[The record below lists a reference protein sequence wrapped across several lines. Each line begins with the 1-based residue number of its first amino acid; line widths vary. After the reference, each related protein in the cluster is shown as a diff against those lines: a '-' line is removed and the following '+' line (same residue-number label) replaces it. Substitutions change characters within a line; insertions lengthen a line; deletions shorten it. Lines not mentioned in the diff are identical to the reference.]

1 MPSSSLIRLTNVRS
15 NNLKN
20 VCLEIKKNQWL
31 SICGLSGS
39 GKSSLAFDTLYAEG
53 QRRYV
58 ECLSPKTRQFI
69 QQMDPPDADA
79 IEGLPP
85 SIAIQPAKANS
96 SKDSVASAAELTPLL
111 SLLFAKVAT
120 AVCPSC
126 DKPAQRQSRD
136 TIVWSVQNLPPGTRA
151 QICFQLSGDEDL
163 PTLLQQSV
171 QSGFIRVVIG
181 PPDNRRTVE
190 ISSLG
195 SDSLDSDS
203 NTEDFTKHPILVV
216 VDRVSAGT
224 TNSSRL
230 GESIETALYFGQGA
244 VTVLSQAPDSPDP
257 NPNAALGSIRAIDG
271 VRWSSQTF
279 RQSLACS
286 SCDHQFP
293 DPRPAIF
300 QHGSSTSNSFHLGG
314 LTSNHWYGLKI
325 QDALQRLADLSLT
338 EMQQATTQTLRRRIE
353 DRLAF
358 LNQVGLGYLSLD
370 RPVDTLSSG
379 ERQRIR
385 LTAVLSST
393 LVNMLYVLDEPALGL
408 HQDEIEKLAGCL
420 ERLHSRG
427 NTLVVV
433 DHNPQLI
440 QAAHRVIEIGPGA
453 GADGGQVVFDG
464 TPEQLIEPK
473 ASLTGEYLAGRS
485 GIACRSDQ
493 RRTPK
498 SMLRITG
505 AAGNNLQNID
515 VEFPLGCLGMV
526 TGVSGSGKSS
536 LLLDTLVGAVSRR
549 KGNESVATLPYD
561 GLFGDSPI
569 NEVVVVDQ
577 SPIGRTGRSNPVTY
591 VKAFDDIRKAFAETV
606 DASTHN
612 MTASHFSFNVN
623 GGRCQKCNGE
633 GVQKIDM
640 QFLADIHIKCA
651 SCAGTRY
658 RKEVLAVRYRD
669 KTIAQVLEMT
679 VREAFLFFRGQPRV
693 QTKLKSLIDV
703 GLEYIRL
710 GQPATTLSSGE
721 AQRLKL
727 ALYLNASSKKRVL
740 FVMDEPTTGLHM
752 QDINRLIDC
761 FDTLITAGH
770 SMIAIEHN
778 LQLIKNA
785 DYVID
790 LGPGG
795 GDAGGEVVA
804 AGTPEQ
810 IAQCRASVT
819 GQYLKKLLV

>member
-1 MPSSSLIRLTNVRS
+1 MSSSSLIRLTNVRS

-20 VCLEIKKNQWL
+20 VSLEIEKNQWL

-69 QQMDPPDADA
+69 QQMAPPDADA

-96 SKDSVASAAELTPLL
+96 SKDSVASAAELTALL
-111 SLLFAKVAT
+111 SLLFSKVST

-126 DKPAQRQSRD
+126 DQPAQRQSRD
-136 TIVWSVQNLPPGTRA
+136 TIVWSVQNLPSGTRA
-151 QICFQLSGDEDL
+151 QICFRLSGDEDL
-163 PTLLQQSV
+163 ATLLQQSL
-171 QSGFIRVVIG
+171 QSGFLRVVIG
-181 PPDNRRTVE
+181 PPDNRRTLE
-190 ISSLG
+190 ISNLKR
-195 SDSLDSDS
+195 DA
-203 NTEDFTKHPILVV
+203 NTEDLTNHPILVV
-216 VDRVSAGT
+216 VDRVSSGT
-224 TNSSRL
+224 SNSSRL

-244 VTVLSQAPDSPDP
+244 VTVLSQMGGDQPAGQGHQITVD
-257 NPNAALGSIRAIDG
+257 GSLWRN
-271 VRWSSQTF
+271 QTF
-279 RQSLACS
+279 RQTLACS

-293 DPRPAIF
+293 EPRPAIF
-300 QHGSSTSNSFHLGG
+300 WPGGSTSNSFYLGG
-314 LTSNHWYGLKI
+314 LTSNQWYGLKI
-325 QDALQRLADLSLT
+325 QDAGQQFANLALT
-338 EMQQATTQTLRRRIE
+338 EMQQATTQTLRRRIQ

-385 LTAVLSST
+385 LTSVLSST

-440 QAAHRVIEIGPGA
+440 QAAHRVIEFGPGA
-453 GADGGQVVFDG
+453 GAEGGQIVFDG
-464 TPEQLIEPK
+464 TPQQLTQPK

-485 GIACRSDQ
+485 GVACRGDQ

-498 SMLRITG
+498 SMLSLMG

-515 VEFPLGCLGMV
+515 VEFPLGCLCMV

-536 LLLDTLVGAVSRR
+536 LLLDTLVGAVSKR
-549 KGNESVATLPYD
+549 KGNENVTALPYGD
-561 GLFGDSPI
+561 LFGDSPI
-569 NEVVVVDQ
+569 NELVVVDQ

-606 DASTHN
+606 DATTHN
-612 MTASHFSFNVN
+612 LTASHFSFNVN

-679 VREAFLFFRGQPRV
+679 VREAFLFFRGQPKV
-693 QTKLKSLIDV
+693 QAKLKSLIDV

-727 ALYLNASSKKRVL
+727 ALYLNASNKKRVL

-752 QDINRLIDC
+752 KDINRLIDC

-795 GDAGGEVVA
+795 GDAGGQVVA

-810 IAQCRASVT
+810 IAKCKASVT
-819 GQYLKKLLV
+819 GQYLKRLLV

>member
-1 MPSSSLIRLTNVRS
+1 MSSSSLIRLTNVRS

-20 VCLEIKKNQWL
+20 VCLEIEKNQWL

-69 QQMDPPDADA
+69 HQMDPPDADA

-85 SIAIQPAKANS
+85 SIAIQPAQASS

-111 SLLFAKVAT
+111 SLLFSKVAN

-126 DKPAQRQSRD
+126 KKPAERHSRD
-136 TIVWSVQNLPPGTRA
+136 TIVWAIQNLPEGTRA
-151 QICFQLSGDEDL
+151 QICYQLSGDEDL
-163 PTLLQQSV
+163 ATLLQQSI
-171 QSGFIRVVIG
+171 QAGFIRVVIG
-181 PPDNRRTVE
+181 PPDDRRTVE
-190 ISSLG
+190 ISNLEN
-195 SDSLDSDS
+195 DSRP
-203 NTEDFTKHPILVV
+203 EDFADHPILVV
-216 VDRVSAGT
+216 VDRVAART
-224 TNSSRL
+224 TSSTRM

-244 VTVLSQAPDSPDP
+244 VTVLSQTSDSPDVTAETTVAP
-257 NPNAALGSIRAIDG
+257 NGNIDG
-271 VRWSSQTF
+271 SLWTSQTF

-286 SCDHQFP
+286 TCDHQFP
-293 DPRPAIF
+293 DPRPAVF
-300 QHGSSTSNSFHLGG
+300 RHGSSDSNSFYLGE
-314 LTSNHWYGLKI
+314 LTSDQWYGLKI
-325 QDALQRLADLSLT
+325 QEAAQRLADLQLT
-338 EMQQATTQTLRRRIE
+338 EMQLATTKTLRGRIE
-353 DRLAF
+353 NRLAF
-358 LNQVGLGYLSLD
+358 LNQVGLGYLTLD

-393 LVNMLYVLDEPALGL
+393 LVNMLYVLDEPTLGL
-408 HQDEIEKLAGCL
+408 HQ
-420 ERLHSRG
+420 RLHRRG

-453 GADGGQVVFDG
+453 GAEGGQIVFDG
-464 TPEQLIEPK
+464 TPEQLKQPK

-485 GIACRSDQ
+485 GVACRSDQ
-493 RRTPK
+493 RRAPK
-498 SMLRITG
+498 SMLRLTG
-505 AAGNNLQNID
+505 ASGNNLRNID

-536 LLLDTLVGAVSRR
+536 LLLDTLVGAVSKR
-549 KGNESVATLPYD
+549 KGTEIDGTLPYED
-561 GLFGDSPI
+561 VFGDSPI

-577 SPIGRTGRSNPVTY
+577 SPIGKTGRSNPVTY

-640 QFLADIHIKCA
+640 QFLADIHIKCDQ
-651 SCAGTRY
+651 CAGTRY

-669 KTIAQVLEMT
+669 KTIAQVLQMT
-679 VREAFLFFRGQPRV
+679 VREAFLFFRGQPKV

-727 ALYLNASSKKRVL
+727 ALYLNVSSKKRVL

-752 QDINRLIDC
+752 KDINRLIDC

-770 SMIAIEHN
+770 SLIAIEHN

-795 GDAGGEVVA
+795 GDAGGQVIS
-804 AGTPEQ
+804 AGTPET
-810 IAQCRASVT
+810 IAKCKASMT

>member
-1 MPSSSLIRLTNVRS
+1 MLSPSLIRLTNVRS

-20 VCLEIKKNQWL
+20 VCLEIQQNQWL

-69 QQMDPPDADA
+69 QQMAAPDADA

-85 SIAIQPAKANS
+85 SLAIQPTKSSS
-96 SKDSVASAAELTPLL
+96 SKDSVASVAELTPLV
-111 SLLFAKVAT
+111 SLLFSKVAT

-126 DKPAQRQSRD
+126 AQPAERQSRD
-136 TIVWSVQNLPPGTRA
+136 TIAWSVQNMPPGTRA
-151 QICFQLSGDEDL
+151 QICFQLSGNDDL
-163 PTLLQQSV
+163 ATLLQQSL
-171 QSGFIRVVIG
+171 QSGFIRIVIG
-181 PPDNRRTVE
+181 SPNQRRTVE
-190 ISSLG
+190 ISNLK
-195 SDSLDSDS
+195 DES
-203 NTEDFTKHPILVV
+203 NPEDLTAHPILVV
-216 VDRVSAGT
+216 VDRVTAGT
-224 TNSSRL
+224 TNNTRL
-230 GESIETALYFGQGA
+230 GESIETALYFGLGA
-244 VTVLSQAPDSPDP
+244 VTVLSQVPDANRDTASTPH
-257 NPNAALGSIRAIDG
+257 SVIDG
-271 VRWSSQTF
+271 SSWRSQTF

-293 DPRPAIF
+293 EPRPAIF
-300 QHGSSTSNSFHLGG
+300 QFGGTTSNSFLLGG
-314 LTSNHWYGLKI
+314 LTSNQWYELGVTEAQERIANL
-325 QDALQRLADLSLT
+325 ALTD
-338 EMQQATTQTLRRRIE
+338 MQLATTLTLRRRIE
-353 DRLAF
+353 DRLDF

-385 LTAVLSST
+385 LTSVLAST

-408 HQDEIEKLAGCL
+408 HQHEIEKLAGCL
-420 ERLHSRG
+420 ERLHRRG

-453 GADGGQVVFDG
+453 GAQGGQIVFDG

-473 ASLTGEYLAGRS
+473 SSLTGEYLAGRA
-485 GIACRSDQ
+485 GVACRSDQ
-493 RRTPK
+493 RRPPK
-498 SMLRITG
+498 SMLRLLN
-505 AAGNNLQNID
+505 ASGNNLKNID
-515 VEFPLGCLGMV
+515 VEFPLGCLSML

-536 LLLDTLVGAVSRR
+536 LLLDTLVGAVSKR
-549 KGNESVATLPYD
+549 KGSPIDGTLPFD
-561 GLFGDSPI
+561 DLFGDSPI
-569 NEVVVVDQ
+569 SAVVVVDQ

-591 VKAFDDIRKAFAETV
+591 VKAFDDIRKAFAETI
-606 DASTHN
+606 DATTHN
-612 MTASHFSFNVN
+612 LTASHFSFNVN

-633 GVQKIDM
+633 GLQKIDM
-640 QFLADIHIKCA
+640 QFLADIHIQCDQ
-651 SCAGTRY
+651 CAGTRY

-669 KTIAQVLEMT
+669 KTIAEVLEMT
-679 VREAFLFFRGQPRV
+679 VREAFLFFRGQPKV

-727 ALYLNASSKKRVL
+727 ALYLNASSKERVL

-752 QDINRLIDC
+752 KDINRLIDC
-761 FDTLITAGH
+761 FDTLINAGH

-790 LGPGG
+790 LGPAG
-795 GDAGGEVVA
+795 GDAGGEVVV

-810 IAQCRASVT
+810 IVQCEASVT
-819 GQYLKKLLV
+819 GQYLKKVLGEF

>member
-1 MPSSSLIRLTNVRS
+1 MPSSSPIRLTNVRS

-20 VCLEIKKNQWL
+20 ICLDIEKNQWL

-69 QQMDPPDADA
+69 QQMDPPDADS

-96 SKDSVASAAELTPLL
+96 SNDSVASAAELTPLL
-111 SLLFAKVAT
+111 SLLFSKVAT
-120 AVCPSC
+120 AICPSC
-126 DKPAQRQSRD
+126 NRTAVRHSRG

-163 PTLLQQSV
+163 ATLLQQSV
-171 QSGFIRVVIG
+171 QAGFIRVVIG
-181 PPDNRRTVE
+181 PPDTRRSVE
-190 ISSLG
+190 ISNLK
-195 SDSLDSDS
+195 SDANAQDLT
-203 NTEDFTKHPILVV
+203 NHPILVV
-216 VDRVSAGT
+216 VDRVSSGAT
-224 TNSSRL
+224 SSTRM

-244 VTVLSQAPDSPDP
+244 VTVLSQAGAGQTAEQSRQITVDS
-257 NPNAALGSIRAIDG
+257 SQWRC
-271 VRWSSQTF
+271 QTF
-279 RQSLACS
+279 RQTLACS

-293 DPRPAIF
+293 DPRPRIF
-300 QHGSSTSNSFHLGG
+300 GQSGSTANSFFLGG
-314 LTSNHWYGLKI
+314 LTSNQWYGLKI
-325 QDALQRLADLSLT
+325 QDAAKQFADLALT
-338 EMQQATTQTLRRRIE
+338 DMQLATTQTLRRRIE

-370 RPVDTLSSG
+370 RTVDTLSSG

-408 HQDEIEKLAGCL
+408 HQDEIEKLSICL

-453 GADGGQVVFDG
+453 GAEGGQVVFDG
-464 TPEQLIEPK
+464 TPEQLKQPK

-485 GIACRSDQ
+485 GVACRSDQ
-493 RRTPK
+493 RRAPK
-498 SMLRITG
+498 SMLRLTG
-505 AAGNNLQNID
+505 ASGNNLQNVD

-536 LLLDTLVGAVSRR
+536 LLLDTLVGAVSKR
-549 KGNESVATLPYD
+549 KGNEIAGTLPYD
-561 GLFGDSPI
+561 DLYGDSPI
-569 NEVVVVDQ
+569 NEIVVVDQ

-591 VKAFDDIRKAFAETV
+591 VKAFDDIRRAFAETV
-606 DASTHN
+606 DATTHN
-612 MTASHFSFNVN
+612 LTASHFSFNVN
-623 GGRCQKCNGE
+623 GGRCQKCSGE
-633 GVQKIDM
+633 GIQKIDM
-640 QFLADIHIKCA
+640 QFLADIHIKCD
-651 SCAGTRY
+651 SCGGTRY

-669 KTIAQVLEMT
+669 KTIAEVLEMT
-679 VREAFLFFRGQPRV
+679 VREAFLFFRGQPKV

-752 QDINRLIDC
+752 KDINRLIDC

-795 GDAGGEVVA
+795 GDAGGQVIA

-810 IAQCRASVT
+810 IAKCKASVT

>member
-1 MPSSSLIRLTNVRS
+1 MSSSSLIRLTNVRS

-20 VCLEIKKNQWL
+20 VCLEIEKNQWL

-111 SLLFAKVAT
+111 SLLFSKVAT
-120 AVCPSC
+120 AICPTC
-126 DKPAQRQSRD
+126 DQPAQRQSRD
-136 TIVWSVQNLPPGTRA
+136 TIVWSVQNLPSGTRA
-151 QICFQLSGDEDL
+151 QICFRLSSDEDL
-163 PTLLQQSV
+163 ATLLQQSV
-171 QSGFIRVVIG
+171 QSGFIRAVIG
-181 PPDNRRTVE
+181 PPDNQRTVE
-190 ISSLG
+190 ISQLK
-195 SDSLDSDS
+195 SDT
-203 NTEDFTKHPILVV
+203 NTEDLTNYPIFVV

-224 TNSSRL
+224 TNNSRV

-244 VTVLSQAPDSPDP
+244 VTVLSQFNEGQPAEQDRQ
-257 NPNAALGSIRAIDG
+257 ITIDG
-271 VRWSSQTF
+271 SLWHSQTF

-293 DPRPAIF
+293 DPRPRIF
-300 QHGSSTSNSFHLGG
+300 QHGGSNSNSFYLGR
-314 LTSNHWYGLKI
+314 LTSNQWYGLTI
-325 QDALQRLADLSLT
+325 QNAGERMGNLSLT
-338 EMQQATTQTLRRRIE
+338 EMELATTKTLRRRID

-385 LTAVLSST
+385 LSAVLSST

-420 ERLHSRG
+420 ERLHNRG

-464 TPEQLIEPK
+464 TPEQLTQPK

-485 GIACRSDQ
+485 GVACRSDQ
-493 RRTPK
+493 RRKPK
-498 SMLRITG
+498 SMLRLTG
-505 AAGNNLQNID
+505 ARGNNLQNID
-515 VEFPLGCLGMV
+515 VEFPLGCLGMI

-536 LLLDTLVGAVSRR
+536 LLLDTLVGAVSKR
-549 KGNESVATLPYD
+549 KGDEIAGTLPYD
-561 GLFGDSPI
+561 DLFGDSPI

-612 MTASHFSFNVN
+612 LTASHFSFNVN

-679 VREAFLFFRGQPRV
+679 VREAFLFFRGQPKV

-703 GLEYIRL
+703 GLDYIRL

-752 QDINRLIDC
+752 KDINRLIDC

-795 GDAGGEVVA
+795 GDAGGQVVA

-810 IAQCRASVT
+810 IAKCKASVT

>member
-1 MPSSSLIRLTNVRS
+1 MHSSSHIRLSNVRT

-20 VCLEIKKNQWL
+20 VCLEIEKNQWV

-85 SIAIQPAKANS
+85 AIAIQPAQVSQLKS
-96 SKDSVASAAELTPLL
+96 SVASAAELTPLL

-126 DKPAQRQSRD
+126 KKPAKRQSRD
-136 TIVWSVQNLPPGTRA
+136 SIVWAIQNLPEGTRA
-151 QICFQLSGDEDL
+151 QISYRLPSDEDL
-163 PTLLQQSV
+163 ATLLQQSV

-190 ISSLG
+190 ISNLKNESHP
-195 SDSLDSDS
+195 
-203 NTEDFTKHPILVV
+203 EDFANHPILVV
-216 VDRVSAGT
+216 VDRVVAGT
-224 TNSSRL
+224 TSSTRM
-230 GESIETALYFGQGA
+230 GESIETALYFGQA
-244 VTVLSQAPDSPDP
+244 SVTVLSKTSDENFGINCNID
-257 NPNAALGSIRAIDG
+257 GSI
-271 VRWSSQTF
+271 WKSQTF

-286 SCDHQFP
+286 TCDHQFP
-293 DPRPAIF
+293 DPRPGIF
-300 QHGSSTSNSFHLGG
+300 RHGSPDSNSFFLGE
-314 LTSNHWYGLKI
+314 LTSNQWHGLKTHE
-325 QDALQRLADLSLT
+325 ALQRFAELKLT
-338 EMQQATTQTLRRRIE
+338 EMQMVTTQTLRRRIE
-353 DRLAF
+353 DRLSF
-358 LNQVGLGYLSLD
+358 LNQVGLGYLALD
-370 RPVDTLSSG
+370 RHVDTLSSG

-408 HQDEIEKLAGCL
+408 HQDEIEKLTLCL
-420 ERLHSRG
+420 ERLHNRG

-433 DHNPQLI
+433 DHNPRLI

-464 TPEQLIEPK
+464 TPEQLQQPK

-485 GIACRSDQ
+485 GVACRSDQ
-493 RRTPK
+493 RRKPK
-498 SMLRITG
+498 SMLRLTG
-505 AAGNNLQNID
+505 ACGNNLKNID
-515 VEFPLGCLGMV
+515 VEFPLGCLAMV

-536 LLLDTLVGAVSRR
+536 LLLDTLVGAVAKR
-549 KGNESVATLPYD
+549 KGTEIAGTLPHND
-561 GLFGDSPI
+561 VFGDSPI

-633 GVQKIDM
+633 GVQRIDM
-640 QFLADIHIKCA
+640 QFLADIHIKCDQ
-651 SCAGTRY
+651 CAGTRY
-658 RKEVLAVRYRD
+658 RKEVLDVRYRD

-679 VREAFLFFRGQPRV
+679 VREAFLFFRGQPKV
-693 QTKLKSLIDV
+693 QTKLKALIDV

-752 QDINRLIDC
+752 KDINRLIDC

-770 SMIAIEHN
+770 CLIAIEHN

-795 GDAGGEVVA
+795 GEAGGQVVA
-804 AGTPEQ
+804 AGTPET
-810 IAQCRASVT
+810 IANCKASVT

>member
-1 MPSSSLIRLTNVRS
+1 MSSSSLIRLTNVRS

-20 VCLEIKKNQWL
+20 VCLEIEKNQWL

-111 SLLFAKVAT
+111 SLLFSKVAT
-120 AVCPSC
+120 AVCPTC
-126 DKPAQRQSRD
+126 DQPAQRQSRD
-136 TIVWSVQNLPPGTRA
+136 TIVWSVQNLPWGTRA

-163 PTLLQQSV
+163 ATMLQQSI
-171 QSGFIRVVIG
+171 QSGFIRAVIG
-181 PPDNRRTVE
+181 PPDNQRTVE
-190 ISSLG
+190 IPNLK
-195 SDSLDSDS
+195 SDA
-203 NTEDFTKHPILVV
+203 NTEDLTNPILVV
-216 VDRVSAGT
+216 VDRVTART
-224 TNSSRL
+224 TDSSRL

-244 VTVLSQAPDSPDP
+244 VTVLSQCNEGQPDELG
-257 NPNAALGSIRAIDG
+257 NPITVDGSQ
-271 VRWSSQTF
+271 WHSQTF

-293 DPRPAIF
+293 DPRPRIF
-300 QHGSSTSNSFHLGG
+300 QDSGSTSDSFYLGG
-314 LTSNHWYGLKI
+314 LTSNQWYGLTI
-325 QDALQRLADLSLT
+325 QNAGERMTNLSLT
-338 EMQQATTQTLRRRIE
+338 EMELATTQTLRRRID

-385 LTAVLSST
+385 LSAVLSST

-464 TPEQLIEPK
+464 TPEQLTQPK

-485 GIACRSDQ
+485 GVACRSDQ
-493 RRTPK
+493 RRKPK
-498 SMLRITG
+498 SMLRLTG
-505 AAGNNLQNID
+505 ARGNNLQNID
-515 VEFPLGCLGMV
+515 VEFPLGCLGMI

-536 LLLDTLVGAVSRR
+536 LLLDTLVGAVSKR
-549 KGNESVATLPYD
+549 KGDEIAGTLPYD
-561 GLFGDSPI
+561 DLFGDSPI

-612 MTASHFSFNVN
+612 LTASHFSFNVN

-679 VREAFLFFRGQPRV
+679 VREAFLFFRGQPKV

-703 GLEYIRL
+703 GLDYIRL

-727 ALYLNASSKKRVL
+727 ALYLS
-740 FVMDEPTTGLHM
+740 
-752 QDINRLIDC
+752 LIH
-761 FDTLITAGH
+761 I
-770 SMIAIEHN
+770 
-778 LQLIKNA
+778 
-785 DYVID
+785 
-790 LGPGG
+790 
-795 GDAGGEVVA
+795 
-804 AGTPEQ
+804 
-810 IAQCRASVT
+810 
-819 GQYLKKLLV
+819 

>member
-1 MPSSSLIRLTNVRS
+1 MA
-15 NNLKN
+15 NL
-20 VCLEIKKNQWL
+20 
-31 SICGLSGS
+31 
-39 GKSSLAFDTLYAEG
+39 
-53 QRRYV
+53 
-58 ECLSPKTRQFI
+58 
-69 QQMDPPDADA
+69 
-79 IEGLPP
+79 
-85 SIAIQPAKANS
+85 
-96 SKDSVASAAELTPLL
+96 
-111 SLLFAKVAT
+111 
-120 AVCPSC
+120 
-126 DKPAQRQSRD
+126 
-136 TIVWSVQNLPPGTRA
+136 
-151 QICFQLSGDEDL
+151 
-163 PTLLQQSV
+163 
-171 QSGFIRVVIG
+171 
-181 PPDNRRTVE
+181 
-190 ISSLG
+190 
-195 SDSLDSDS
+195 
-203 NTEDFTKHPILVV
+203 
-216 VDRVSAGT
+216 
-224 TNSSRL
+224 
-230 GESIETALYFGQGA
+230 AL
-244 VTVLSQAPDSPDP
+244 
-257 NPNAALGSIRAIDG
+257 N
-271 VRWSSQTF
+271 
-279 RQSLACS
+279 
-286 SCDHQFP
+286 
-293 DPRPAIF
+293 
-300 QHGSSTSNSFHLGG
+300 
-314 LTSNHWYGLKI
+314 
-325 QDALQRLADLSLT
+325 
-338 EMQQATTQTLRRRIE
+338 EMQLATTQTLRRRIE
-353 DRLAF
+353 DRLDF
-358 LNQVGLGYLSLD
+358 LNRVGLGYLSLD
-370 RPVDTLSSG
+370 RPVDTLSNG

-408 HQDEIEKLAGCL
+408 HQGEIEKLAGCL

-440 QAAHRVIEIGPGA
+440 QSAHRVIEIGPGA
-453 GADGGQVVFDG
+453 GAEGGQVVFDG
-464 TPEQLIEPK
+464 TPDQLTQPK

-485 GIACRSDQ
+485 GVACRSDQ

-498 SMLRITG
+498 SMLRLTG
-505 AAGNNLQNID
+505 ACGNNLQNID
-515 VEFPLGCLGMV
+515 VEFPLGCLGMI

-536 LLLDTLVGAVSRR
+536 LLLDTLVGAVSKR
-549 KGNESVATLPYD
+549 KGNEITGTLPHD
-561 GLFGDSPI
+561 DLLGDSPI

-606 DASTHN
+606 DATTHN
-612 MTASHFSFNVN
+612 LTASHFSFNVN

-640 QFLADIHIKCA
+640 QFLADIHIKCDQ
-651 SCAGTRY
+651 CAGTRY

-679 VREAFLFFRGQPRV
+679 VREAFLFFRGQPKV

-752 QDINRLIDC
+752 KDINRLIDC

-795 GDAGGEVVA
+795 GDAGGQVVA
-804 AGTPEQ
+804 VGTPEQ
-810 IAQCRASVT
+810 IAKCKASVT